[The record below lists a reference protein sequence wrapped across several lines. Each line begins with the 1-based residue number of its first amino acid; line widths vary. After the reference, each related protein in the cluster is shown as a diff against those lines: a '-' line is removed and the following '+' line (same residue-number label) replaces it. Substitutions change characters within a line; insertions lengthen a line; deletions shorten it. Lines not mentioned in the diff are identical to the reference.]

1 MNSAGGELASGRLVV
16 QAEGA
21 IGWLVFNQPERL
33 NAVNEEMWRA
43 LPDAVAAL
51 DRHPAVRVIVC
62 KGAGDR
68 AFISGAD
75 IAEFE
80 TVRRDAATNREF
92 TEAVTRATGALMA
105 ADKPAVAMINGFC
118 IGGGMVISSACDVR
132 IGADNG
138 RFGVPA
144 GKLGLGYELDNLKRL
159 IGIVGPGVAMEML
172 TTARQFTAQEALAV
186 GYLNR
191 LVPADRLESEVRAY
205 VDEAAKL
212 APLSLKAAKLCARAF
227 SNSQLDGAA
236 QAAIDACFDSADFAE
251 GRLAFR
257 EKRSPVFEGR

>member
-1 MNSAGGELASGRLVV
+1 MNLASMEFASGRLIV

-33 NAVNEEMWRA
+33 NAVNGEMWGA
-43 LPDAVAAL
+43 LPEAVAVL
-51 DRHPAVRVIVC
+51 DTDPNIRVIVC

-80 TVRRDAATNREF
+80 TVRRDAATNRVF
-92 TEAVTRATGALMA
+92 TTAVTSATRALMA
-105 ADKPAVAMINGFC
+105 VGNPVVAMINGFC
-118 IGGGMVISSACDVR
+118 IGGGMVISSACDIR
-132 IGADNG
+132 IGADNA

-186 GYLNR
+186 GYLNK
-191 LVPADRLESEVRAY
+191 LVPAGELESAVRAY

-212 APLSLKAAKLCARAF
+212 APMSLKAAKLCARAF
-227 SNSQLDGAA
+227 VDPRLDAAA
-236 QAAIDACFDSADFAE
+236 QAAIDACFDSEDFAE

-257 EKRSPVFEGR
+257 EKRIPVFRGR